1 VMTGGGPANATQ
13 ILPSYIFST
22 AYKRLDFGYASAIA
36 TVLLLLLLLY
46 ALALFRLRRDLRST
60 A

>member
-1 VMTGGGPANATQ
+1 MTGGGPANATQ